1 MPAEVLRPGQ
11 PLRHLAPA
19 KVNLALHV
27 TGERAGG
34 YHELDSLV
42 VFAGIG
48 DTLTARAAAEL
59 SLTVSGPFSDGVP
72 ATAENLVL
80 KAAEALRQKHEVR
93 LGAAL
98 TLEKALPH
106 AAGLG
111 SGSCDAAAAL
121 QLLAGLWDVPEP
133 LITDPLGLALGAD
146 VPVCMAAPRPMR
158 MAGIG
163 ERLSYA
169 PPLPDCALVLVNPK
183 VPVPT
188 GAVFQSLRS
197 KDNPPMDPLPKGL
210 DFEGFVA
217 WLSRQRN
224 DLTEPAI
231 EIAPEIGAALDR
243 LNRQPLVRFATMSG
257 SGATCIGVVKDMDH
271 ARRAARAIQVAE
283 MCWWV
288 VPAPVLAP

>member
-1 MPAEVLRPGQ
+1 MSAEALRAGQ
-11 PLRHLAPA
+11 PLRQLAPA
-19 KVNLALHV
+19 KVNLTLHV

-42 VFAGIG
+42 VFAGVG
-48 DTLTARAAAEL
+48 DQLTARAAAEMSL
-59 SLTVSGPFSDGVP
+59 SVSGPFSDGVP
-72 ATAENLVL
+72 ATGDNLVL
-80 KAAEALRQKHEVR
+80 RAAEALRLKHEVR

-98 TLEKALPH
+98 TLEKGLPH

-111 SGSCDAAAAL
+111 SGSSDAAAAL
-121 QLLAGLWDVPEP
+121 RLLAGLWDVPEP

-146 VPVCMAAPRPMR
+146 VPVCMAQPRPMR

-188 GAVFQSLRS
+188 GQVFAGLQSKS
-197 KDNPPMDPLPKGL
+197 NPPMDPLPNGL
-210 DFEGFVA
+210 DFEGFVT
-217 WLSRQRN
+217 WLARQRN
-224 DLTEPAI
+224 DLTDPAT
-231 EIAPEIGAALDR
+231 EIAPEIGVALDR
-243 LNRQPLVRFATMSG
+243 LNRQPLVRFTTMSG
-257 SGATCIGVVKDMDH
+257 SGATCVGLVKNMDH

-283 MCWWV
+283 MGWWV
-288 VPAPVLAP
+288 VPAPVLGP